1 MQYINFIRDIAED
14 NELGRQY
21 FPVSELQKY
30 GLPSTKMA
38 DAYRHPA
45 AFREF
50 IEAQLAYYTE
60 WQAEASKGFKYIPHS
75 QRIALRTAVDMYNW
89 TAHTIA
95 KNPFIVFDKK
105 IKPSK
110 SRVVARALVRSI
122 HA

>member
-1 MQYINFIRDIAED
+1 MN
-14 NELGRQY
+14 
-21 FPVSELQKY
+21 
-30 GLPSTKMA
+30 

-45 AFREF
+45 AFREC
-50 IEAQLAYYTE
+50 IEAQVARYAQ
-60 WQAEASKGFKYIPHS
+60 WQEQANKGFKHIPRT

-89 TAHTIA
+89 TAQSIA